1 MSGYAIMSGR
11 MLQIGDQFDRFQIQ
25 GHIAHGGMSD
35 IYRAYDMVNR
45 REVALKIP
53 DASMIGDPAQYE
65 RFQREMEVLQTLTH
79 PAILRGLGCGRYN
92 RTPFMAMDL
101 VEGTSL
107 RTMIDSSAPFNPD
120 EALALG
126 LKIAEGMAYS
136 HQNSVIHRD
145 LKPENI
151 IITPSGQPVIMDFGL
166 ALTKG
171 AHRVTYS
178 NLSAVAGTP
187 DYMAPEQ
194 VEGKRGDERTDVY
207 ALGIILYEM
216 LSGSLPYNG
225 DSSLA
230 VMAQRV
236 QHAAPRLDKVQSGI
250 SPQLAAIVA
259 KTLQRDP
266 SERYASMGDLITALE
281 HPETADLTILEQVSI
296 STQPAWWRTIYFRGL
311 VAGFMIL
318 AILVFL
324 AVFLQSFRH

>member
-1 MSGYAIMSGR
+1 M
-11 MLQIGDQFDRFQIQ
+11 
-25 GHIAHGGMSD
+25 
-35 IYRAYDMVNR
+35 
-45 REVALKIP
+45 
-53 DASMIGDPAQYE
+53 
-65 RFQREMEVLQTLTH
+65 
-79 PAILRGLGCGRYN
+79 
-92 RTPFMAMDL
+92 
-101 VEGTSL
+101 
-107 RTMIDSSAPFNPD
+107 
-120 EALALG
+120 
-126 LKIAEGMAYS
+126 KIAEGMAYS

-151 IITPSGQPVIMDFGL
+151 IITPAGQPVIMDFGL

-171 AHRVTYS
+171 SHRVTYS

-236 QHAAPRLDKVQSGI
+236 QRPAPRLDKVQSGI
-250 SPQLAAIVA
+250 SPQIAAIVA

-266 SERYASMGDLITALE
+266 SERYASMSGLIAALE
-281 HPETADLTILEQVSI
+281 HPEEADLAIFDQMGL

-311 VAGFMIL
+311 LAGFMIL